1 MASKR
6 ANTARPVSGKGQTA
20 KKSRPGRN
28 RRKSR
33 GKRRRNVLPLQR
45 GPATD
50 DCLTSLSSGASGG
63 REYASLNYLS
73 VSLLDPLTRSF
84 IERWV
89 MLTGTLG
96 IAAVGIDKFV
106 AVME

>member
-1 MASKR
+1 MQERDAAASPEG
-6 ANTARPVSGKGQTA
+6 RPVEEE
-20 KKSRPGRN
+20 
-28 RRKSR
+28 
-33 GKRRRNVLPLQR
+33 
-45 GPATD
+45 
-50 DCLTSLSSGASGG
+50 GASGG